1 MHKNKT
7 QGRDWNEGHP
17 DHEGEMAVAQL
28 HRIAE
33 MAKEML
39 EMIGENDDLPGWIQ
53 YKITR
58 SFNDIGDAYNY
69 TEAQYHMDEECD
81 DDEHEEDEYE
91 EDDSFEDEGTIQMKI
106 EGRSKKKGLWYNIHK
121 RRKSGKRAKRPGEKG
136 YPKTLK
142 IESVS
147 SLRNLILNELRRTR

>member
-69 TEAQYHMDEECD
+69 TEAQYHMDDGMD
-81 DDEHEEDEYE
+81 DACGGEDF
-91 EDDSFEDEGTIQMKI
+91 DDSAESLEDEGRMIQMNVA
-106 EGRSKKKGLWYNIHK
+106 EAKKGLWYNIHK

-142 IESVS
+142 IESAS
-147 SLRNLILNELRRTR
+147 SLRGLILEELRRTR

>member
-1 MHKNKT
+1 MHKNKS

-53 YKITR
+53 YKISR
-58 SFNDIGDAYNY
+58 SFSDIGDAYNY

-81 DDEHEEDEYE
+81 DEEYE
-91 EDDSFEDEGTIQMKI
+91 DDDHEGDYEDDEIIRMNVEEG
-106 EGRSKKKGLWYNIHK
+106 KKKGLWYNIHK
-121 RRKSGKRAKRPGEKG
+121 RRKAGKRPKRPGEKG

-142 IESVS
+142 VESAT
-147 SLRNLILNELRRTR
+147 SLRNLILTEIRRNR

>member
-1 MHKNKT
+1 MHKNKS

-53 YKITR
+53 YKISR
-58 SFNDIGDAYNY
+58 SFSDIGDAYNY
-69 TEAQYHMDEECD
+69 TEAQYHMGEECG
-81 DDEHEEDEYE
+81 DDEHEDEETLRMNVE
-91 EDDSFEDEGTIQMKI
+91 EGKN
-106 EGRSKKKGLWYNIHK
+106 KGLWYNIHK
-121 RRKSGKRAKRPGEKG
+121 RRKAGKKPRQPGEKG

-142 IESVS
+142 IES
-147 SLRNLILNELRRTR
+147 SLQLKSLINKIIANKQ